1 MAALPNDAPLAA
13 IDRPRLAP
21 VPEPEPFAWPKN
33 DRLTLRKK
41 VALLSQCGLWRDMD
55 ALAQAHGWESAAV
68 ARFIDAHL
76 PKAPCQHCG
85 APFYA
90 YSRRVRHCSDRCRRL
105 HAAANDPA
113 TAHQA
118 APRTLPPPPAMPRRE
133 PNADD
138 LCVWLH
144 RAAPDPA
151 DRRFY
156 LLLIVQDLFG
166 GVALVRQWGRDDTPH
181 PQQGVTHY
189 RDLADACAAQ
199 TRFVAIQRKRG
210 YRPAPLAAGKGDLL
224 QRAYQVAGVGA
235 RQ

>member
-85 APFYA
+85 TTFYA

-105 HAAANDPA
+105 HALAGEEQRARPAPA
-113 TAHQA
+113 TLPV
-118 APRTLPPPPAMPRRE
+118 APPRRE
-133 PNADD
+133 PNADAC
-138 LCVWLH
+138 CVWLH
-144 RAAPDPA
+144 REALDPA
-151 DRRFY
+151 DCRFY

-210 YRPAPLAAGKGDLL
+210 YQPTPLAPGKGDLL
-224 QRAYQVAGVGA
+224 HHAYQAAGTEVRA
-235 RQ
+235 